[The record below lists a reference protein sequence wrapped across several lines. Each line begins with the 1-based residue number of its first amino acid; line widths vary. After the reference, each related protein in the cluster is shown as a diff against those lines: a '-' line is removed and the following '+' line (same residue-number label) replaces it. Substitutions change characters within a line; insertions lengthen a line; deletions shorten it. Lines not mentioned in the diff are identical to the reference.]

1 MVMSDLNYIL
11 MSIGPVQSYI
21 AQARRTQDLWMG
33 SRLLSLLAETGIR
46 EVPDYSTAVI
56 YPDMQSQLVSIPNRF
71 LFYCPV
77 ERTQGVI
84 DDIVNAI
91 HGKWWEIA
99 ERTRQH
105 IVGLKPLASDDN
117 ADSIV
122 IRTDDDLTDAEKS
135 LGKRT
140 IWTRQIENFLEI
152 NYVIVPYEPDYR
164 ILIQKLNRRLA
175 ARKFLRDFQ
184 QQDEPGHKCSVTGEH
199 EALYEKPSG
208 EARLEDVR
216 AFWQIIQR
224 RQRNLAIVSEGER
237 LCALSLVKRM
247 AHEADK
253 DLKIERFPSTSSI
266 TSVPFRSEIVAR
278 WGEDEENAQA
288 LRDVVNSYLWALEQ
302 LFKRHKR
309 EPRKDLYFH
318 RGDDLNP
325 EVFPADRAKYDE
337 VRDTVLEKFLCLDGD
352 FLYEEG
358 LQLRALETYMRLPKG
373 SLKTIDVEAVHTALE
388 SVYKEARHLKETK
401 RMQIAAPSS
410 YYAILAMDGDDMG
423 KTINDFQNAPAHRTF
438 SHQLAE
444 FAGEV
449 PSTVEQDA
457 LGRLVYAGGDDV
469 LALLPVRDAL
479 RTAKTLHT
487 KFSDIVK
494 GKTISA
500 GIAIVHRTHPLQ
512 AAIHA
517 AKTAEEY
524 AKQSPGKDGL
534 GVAVLRRSGETQSF
548 QLKWERQGIDVVG
561 VISRLTKAMQEG
573 NIARQLP
580 YDLQPFL
587 YSLVGDVDPVEH
599 PQHYIPIYEGA
610 REAEFKRIFKRRC
623 KETYRHTHEA
633 QEIREQLQT
642 LAERSKS
649 EGRGWSD
656 VAGAAYLARFMAQEA

>member
-1 MVMSDLNYIL
+1 MDDLNYVL

-21 AQARRTQDLWMG
+21 SQARRTQDLWMG
-33 SRLLSLLAETGIR
+33 SRLLSLLAETGIKQ
-46 EVPDYSTAVI
+46 VPEYSTAVI
-56 YPDMQSQLVSIPNRF
+56 YPDMQGQLVSIPNRL

-77 ERTQGVI
+77 ESTHGVI
-84 DDIVNAI
+84 DGIVNAMR
-91 HGKWWEIA
+91 GKWWEIA

-105 IVGLKPLASDDN
+105 IVGLNPLSSDDN
-117 ADSIV
+117 AGSIV
-122 IRTDDDLTDAEKS
+122 IRTDDDLTDEEKAI
-135 LGKRT
+135 GKRT
-140 IWTRQIENFLEI
+140 IWTRQIETFLEV

-164 ILIQKLNRRLA
+164 LLIQRLNRRLA

-199 EALYEKPSG
+199 EALHAKPSG

-237 LCALSLVKRM
+237 LCALSLIKRM
-247 AHEADK
+247 AHEADIG
-253 DLKIERFPSTSSI
+253 LKLERFPSTSSI
-266 TSVPFRSEIVAR
+266 ASVPFRSEIIAR
-278 WGEDEENAQA
+278 WGDNEENVQA
-288 LRDVVNSYLWALEQ
+288 LGDAVDSYLRMLEE
-302 LFKRHKR
+302 LFKHYNR

-358 LQLRALETYMRLPKG
+358 LQLRILETYMRL
-373 SLKTIDVEAVHTALE
+373 SRRTLEVTDVEAVHKALRKIHDKAE
-388 SVYKEARHLKETK
+388 LLHIT
-401 RMQIAAPSS
+401 APSS

-423 KTINDFQNAPAHRTF
+423 KTINDFQDAAAHRAF

-444 FAGEV
+444 FAAEV
-449 PSTVEQDA
+449 PGVVEQGA

-469 LALLPVRDAL
+469 LAMLPARDVL
-479 RTAKTLHT
+479 PTAKTLHT

-517 AKTAEEY
+517 AKTAEAY
-524 AKQSPGKDGL
+524 AKQSPGKDAV

-548 QLKWERQGIDVVG
+548 QLKWERQGIDVVS
-561 VISRLTKAMQEG
+561 VIRRLTKAMQEG

-610 REAEFKRIFKRRC
+610 REAEFNRIFKRRC

-633 QEIREQLQT
+633 QEIREQLRT
-642 LAERSKS
+642 IAERSKG

-656 VAGAAYLARFMAQEA
+656 VASAAYLARFIAQEV